1 MPKAYWVVTYR
12 SPVKNTEALGA
23 YAKLAAPALTAAGGR
38 YLVRNKPAK
47 IHEAGINERVILI
60 EFDSLEKAI
69 AAHSTPA
76 YQEALKVLGTGNVER
91 DIRVVEGE

>member
-12 SPVKNTEALGA
+12 SSVKNTEAWGA

-60 EFDSLEKAI
+60 EFDNLEKAI

-76 YQEALKVLGTGNVER
+76 YQEALTVLGTGNVER

>member
-1 MPKAYWVVTYR
+1 MPKAYWIVTYR
-12 SPVKNTEALGA
+12 SVKNTEAWGA
-23 YAKLAAPALTAAGGR
+23 YVKLAGPALTAAGGR

-47 IHEAGINERVILI
+47 TYEAGINERVILI

-69 AAHSTPA
+69 AAHSTPG
-76 YQEALKVLGTGNVER
+76 YQEARKVLGTDNVER

>member
-1 MPKAYWVVTYR
+1 MV
-12 SPVKNTEALGA
+12 GA
-23 YAKLAAPALTAAGGR
+23 TF
-38 YLVRNKPAK
+38 VRNKPAK
-47 IHEAGINERVILI
+47 TYEAGINERVILI

-76 YQEALKVLGTGNVER
+76 YQEALKVLGPGNVER

>member
-1 MPKAYWVVTYR
+1 LGSDVSVAGE
-12 SPVKNTEALGA
+12 KNTEAWGA

-47 IHEAGINERVILI
+47 THEAGLNERVILI

-69 AAHSTPA
+69 AAHGTPA
-76 YQEALKVLGTGNVER
+76 YQEALKVLGTGNAER